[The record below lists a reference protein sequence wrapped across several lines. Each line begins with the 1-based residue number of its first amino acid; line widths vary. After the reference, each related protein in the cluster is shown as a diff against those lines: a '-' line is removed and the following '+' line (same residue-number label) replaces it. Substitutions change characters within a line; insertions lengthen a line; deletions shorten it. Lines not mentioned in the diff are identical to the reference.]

1 MRDDVYP
8 GRLLTLQIK
17 GKLVDLSTPAVMGIV
32 NCTPDSFY
40 AGSRRTAVEEA
51 VSLGV
56 AMAEQGALFVDVGG
70 QSTRPGA
77 SQVGVE
83 EELERVMPVVEQLV
97 KKLPASVT
105 VSIDTFYAR
114 VAQMAVATGAGIVND
129 ISGGMLDSSMYDTV
143 AALGVPYI
151 LTHTRGNPATMAKHA
166 VYEDLLQEVLSETDQ
181 RILLARAAGISQLII
196 DPGFGFAK
204 TVDQNF
210 ELLRHLP
217 MFSMFRLPILVGLS
231 RKSMV
236 WKTLQ
241 TTPENALNGSTV
253 LHTLA
258 CIQGASILRV
268 HDVAAAAE
276 VVLLTQK
283 TLPLG

>member
-1 MRDDVYP
+1 
-8 GRLLTLQIK
+8 
-17 GKLVDLSTPAVMGIV
+17 
-32 NCTPDSFY
+32 
-40 AGSRRTAVEEA
+40 
-51 VSLGV
+51 
-56 AMAEQGALFVDVGG
+56 
-70 QSTRPGA
+70 
-77 SQVGVE
+77 
-83 EELERVMPVVEQLV
+83 
-97 KKLPASVT
+97 
-105 VSIDTFYAR
+105 
-114 VAQMAVATGAGIVND
+114 
-129 ISGGMLDSSMYDTV
+129 
-143 AALGVPYI
+143 
-151 LTHTRGNPATMAKHA
+151 MAKHA